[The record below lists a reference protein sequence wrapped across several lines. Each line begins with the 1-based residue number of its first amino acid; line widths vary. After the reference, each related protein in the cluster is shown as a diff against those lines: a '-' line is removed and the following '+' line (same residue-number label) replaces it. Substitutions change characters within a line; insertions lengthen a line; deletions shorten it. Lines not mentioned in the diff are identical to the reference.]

1 MIPHFPGKIRAPP
14 PTTDSGRHTGAL
26 RAPWGASLDGQFP
39 LDKTHTRARVRACVC
54 VGASVRGRR
63 RLRRLWADG
72 RRASGAWAPLLGGA
86 LWAPWG
92 AEASRVLVGALKG
105 RSSSALL
112 RAGRSLG
119 APRALLGRAR
129 GACWGSPRALLRRP
143 RGALVG
149 ALLGRSSGAF
159 RRARGALVER
169 SSGARGALVLG
180 APRALLRRSLGA
192 SGYHLGTTWA
202 FYASPVLSWWHKVI
216 TQKHGH
222 S

>member
-14 PTTDSGRHTGAL
+14 PRRTAGAL
-26 RAPWGASLDGQFP
+26 QAPYGRPGAPPSTGSFL
-39 LDKTHTRARVRACVC
+39 LIKHTHTRARVRACVC

-86 LWAPWG
+86 LWAPRPRG
-92 AEASRVLVGALKG
+92 CSLGLSKGALQ
-105 RSSSALL
+105 ALCCA
-112 RAGRSLG
+112 RALG
-119 APRALLGRAR
+119 APRARAGRSSGAR
-129 GACWGSPRALLRRP
+129 RALLRRA

-159 RRARGALVER
+159 RRARGALVGALVER

-180 APRALLRRSLGA
+180 APRALFRRLLGA
-192 SGYHLGTTWA
+192 SGYHLGTTRA